1 MSKTA
6 MRLKTRKSKPLG
18 QIVLNVLFI
27 AICLCYILP
36 LMMVI
41 SISLMEAKYDT
52 LDGVGFTIFP
62 TTIDFTAYRFLFQD
76 WQTILRA
83 YGVTIAFTAL
93 HTILAVCLQAMIAYP
108 MSRSYCRGRMLL
120 TWYVF
125 ITMLFG
131 AGMVP
136 TYYIYTKYY
145 GLGNNFW
152 VYVLPGAVSAYNV
165 MVVRT
170 FYRGIPEEMIE
181 AAKIDGANEYG
192 VFFRMVVPL
201 SKPCYATIAFLTL
214 VGKWNDWNTTLIYIR
229 GRKLNELQ
237 SLQYLLQKLLREAEE
252 IKNMPAAFAEEFAL
266 GIPTEQVRF
275 AMALVAAGPIIVA
288 YPFFQKHFTRG
299 LTVGSVKG

>member
-1 MSKTA
+1 MK
-6 MRLKTRKSKPLG
+6 K
-18 QIVLNVLFI
+18 
-27 AICLCYILP
+27 
-36 LMMVI
+36 
-41 SISLMEAKYDT
+41 
-52 LDGVGFTIFP
+52 
-62 TTIDFTAYRFLFQD
+62 
-76 WQTILRA
+76 
-83 YGVTIAFTAL
+83 
-93 HTILAVCLQAMIAYP
+93 
-108 MSRSYCRGRMLL
+108 LL
-120 TWYVF
+120 L
-125 ITMLFG
+125 I
-131 AGMVP
+131 AGMQSINP
-136 TYYIYTKYY
+136 STY
-145 GLGNNFW
+145 
-152 VYVLPGAVSAYNV
+152 
-165 MVVRT
+165 
-170 FYRGIPEEMIE
+170 E

-275 AMALVAAGPIIVA
+275 AMALIAAGPIIVA